1 MNSLVTTEHKN
12 SKRDINIDF
21 LKIVA
26 CIAVIGLH
34 TLQKNLSTVNAL
46 IHYFCGFAIPVFF
59 FSTGYILLQRKEITV
74 KYCIKKCLNIVR
86 VVIIWNVGVN
96 LCIVCLKFLLGKEF
110 DFISFLQ
117 DISYRP
123 FIQKGRMWQFWYLGA
138 MIILYLLLP
147 IIHNAIYGDNKKWVR
162 FWRIFALICVCIQ
175 VVSLCMNAPIQK
187 NVIQTFR
194 VWTWIQYF
202 SLGGGTALFALI
214 INKITLKQH
223 IFMLMILSAINVV
236 YQFLIGSFIIHN
248 TFAEYVYDS
257 LFEIIWIIIIV
268 SFVIRVD
275 LNAIGK
281 YIEFLS
287 SLTMGVFIIHPLIN
301 TVCAHFIIVDS
312 VIISI
317 VYFML
322 ITVLSFAV
330 IYILSKLPFSKYL
343 LKI

>member
-1 MNSLVTTEHKN
+1 MNSLVTTGQKN

-21 LKIVA
+21 LKIIA

-34 TLQKNLSTVNAL
+34 TLQKDLSTVNAL

-59 FSTGYILLQRKEITV
+59 FSTGYILFQRKEITF

-86 VVIIWNVGVN
+86 VVVIWNVGID
-96 LCIVCLKFLLGKEF
+96 LCIVCLKVLLGKEI

-123 FIQKGRMWQFWYLGA
+123 FIQKGRMPQFWYLGA

-147 IIHNAIYGDNKKWVR
+147 IIHKDIYGNNKKWIY
-162 FWRIFALICVCIQ
+162 FWGTFALICVCIQ
-175 VVSLCMNAPIQK
+175 AVSLCMNAPMQK
-187 NVIQTFR
+187 NIIQTFR

-202 SLGGGTALFALI
+202 SIGGGYCLFALI
-214 INKITLKQH
+214 IDKITIKQH
-223 IFMLMILSAINVV
+223 ILMLIIWSVINVV

-268 SFVIRVD
+268 SLVIRVD

-287 SLTMGVFIIHPLIN
+287 PLTMGVFIIHPLIN
-301 TVCAHFIIVDS
+301 TVCTHFITVDS
-312 VIISI
+312 IALSFA
-317 VYFML
+317 YFIL
-322 ITVLSFAV
+322 ITVLSFAA
-330 IYILSKLPFSKYL
+330 INILSKLPFSRYL